1 MLPEIKNGTI
11 TSVKRTLR
19 TDSSYLVKIW
29 SDMLVN
35 NTILFEAIH
44 SSSEVFS
51 SREEKEA
58 FLKGAF
64 TTYALFVSQVEA
76 DQMDSYWG

>member
-1 MLPEIKNGTI
+1 MLPEIKKGTI
-11 TSVKRTLR
+11 TSVTRNIK

-29 SDMLVN
+29 SDMLIN

-44 SSSEVFS
+44 SSSEAFS

-64 TTYALFVSQVEA
+64 STYALFVSQVEA

>member
-29 SDMLVN
+29 SDMLIN
-35 NTILFEAIH
+35 NTVLFEAIH
-44 SSSEVFS
+44 SSSEAFS